1 MIAKKKTDIFENAIT
16 LLLFSV
22 VFFEII
28 ATMMSFE
35 VVQFAFRP
43 SVIVLILYLYWR
55 TSTARNILFFV
66 PFVFL
71 LVTSVCILFKD
82 QYIVMIGLISVAIH
96 RIMLIYFIIKLN
108 KIKDFIPILIALV
121 PFISIFSY
129 LLYLAD
135 EIPARSFYPLVIQ
148 NVLVSV
154 FAAVVLSNY
163 FMNKNSNTAWL
174 SIFGLL
180 STSLYFIVFIEK
192 CFLSSLPPTY
202 FTPVGMILFASSYY
216 AFYKLVRE
224 SERTNTYQTS

>member
-1 MIAKKKTDIFENAIT
+1 MIAIKKTDIFENAIT
-16 LLLFSV
+16 LLVFSL

-35 VVQFAFRP
+35 LVQYAFRP

-55 TSTARNILFFV
+55 TSTNRNILFFV
-66 PFVFL
+66 TFGFL
-71 LVTSVCILFKD
+71 LITSVCILFKN
-82 QYIVMIGLISVAIH
+82 QYITIIGLISIAMH

-108 KIKDFIPILIALV
+108 KIKDFIPVLIAMV

-135 EIPARSFYPLVIQ
+135 EIPANSFYPLVIQ
-148 NVLVSV
+148 NILVSI
-154 FAAVVLSNY
+154 FAAIILSNY

-174 SIFGLL
+174 YIFGLL

-202 FTPVGMILFASSYY
+202 FRPVGMLLFASSYY

-224 SERTNTYQTS
+224 SERTNTYKTN